1 MHEQTPATRRAARD
15 SADLR
20 ADAAPDAADPGPE
33 TESGGDDPVA
43 TSPAE
48 TRATAEPIPDAGE
61 PGPRA
66 MTTAEPASDASGSE
80 PRVTTTPEPAPDA
93 SGPEPRE
100 VTTATAPNAESAPA
114 PATPGAGP
122 AENVAAAGSTGAAAP
137 TQPGTAASA
146 PGSTGATAPLRS
158 GAAAAAPAPE
168 SAAAAASLPAVS
180 VPPADPPADPT
191 AAALGALGWVDPDTA
206 GAPRPAPAFVVS
218 GATGRPADLLAG
230 RRRRRALRPATVVP
244 TILLL
249 VLVGAYTAATLLW
262 PLSAVQPTVRS
273 VAVQPTAAPPAEPAW
288 PAQGEAA
295 IALDGVPGELSSSA
309 AAPESIASITKIVT
323 ALVVLDR
330 LPLARGEQG
339 PSYAFTQADSADYW
353 QYRARGESSLDVPVD
368 GSLTELQMLQGM
380 LIASANNYAQR
391 LASDL
396 FPSNADFAA
405 AANAYLAER
414 GITGI
419 TIVNPTGIEAGNT
432 ATPAALIALAEK
444 ALANPVIAEI
454 VRTPELTLPG
464 AGTFKNGNPLLAD
477 PGVVGVKTG
486 TLDAWNLLSAKDFTI
501 GTVTVRAYAAVLGQP
516 GPDERNQA
524 SRDLYARIA
533 EELQPRP
540 SVTAGTMIGRVE
552 TLWGQDADVVTTTDA
567 TVVLWNSA
575 VAQTSTRFDLGDS
588 RTSGDTVGTL
598 TVIGPLDTDT
608 VDAQLSGTIDPPD
621 PWWRLTHPLD
631 LFGLNG

>member
-1 MHEQTPATRRAARD
+1 M
-15 SADLR
+15 
-20 ADAAPDAADPGPE
+20 
-33 TESGGDDPVA
+33 
-43 TSPAE
+43 
-48 TRATAEPIPDAGE
+48 
-61 PGPRA
+61 
-66 MTTAEPASDASGSE
+66 
-80 PRVTTTPEPAPDA
+80 
-93 SGPEPRE
+93 
-100 VTTATAPNAESAPA
+100 TTATASDAASAPASAPA

-122 AENVAAAGSTGAAAP
+122 AANVAAPPAGAASSPVGPVPAQPGTAASGPGSTGAAAP
-137 TQPGTAASA
+137 
-146 PGSTGATAPLRS
+146 LRP

-180 VPPADPPADPT
+180 NPPADATADPT
-191 AAALGALGWVDPDTA
+191 AAALGALGWVDPDAA

-218 GATGRPADLLAG
+218 GAAGRPADLLAG

-249 VLVGAYTAATLLW
+249 VLVGVYTAATLLW
-262 PLSAVQPTVRS
+262 PLSAVQPTIRS

-396 FPSNADFAA
+396 FPSDADFAA

-464 AGTFKNGNPLLAD
+464 AGSFKNGNPLLAD

-540 SVTAGTMIGRVE
+540 SVTAGTVIGRVE

>member
-1 MHEQTPATRRAARD
+1 ME
-15 SADLR
+15 
-20 ADAAPDAADPGPE
+20 
-33 TESGGDDPVA
+33 
-43 TSPAE
+43 
-48 TRATAEPIPDAGE
+48 
-61 PGPRA
+61 
-66 MTTAEPASDASGSE
+66 
-80 PRVTTTPEPAPDA
+80 
-93 SGPEPRE
+93 
-100 VTTATAPNAESAPA
+100 
-114 PATPGAGP
+114 
-122 AENVAAAGSTGAAAP
+122 
-137 TQPGTAASA
+137 
-146 PGSTGATAPLRS
+146 
-158 GAAAAAPAPE
+158 
-168 SAAAAASLPAVS
+168 
-180 VPPADPPADPT
+180 PT
-191 AAALGALGWVDPDTA
+191 AAALGALGWVDPDAA
-206 GAPRPAPAFVVS
+206 GAPRPAPTFIVS

-230 RRRRRALRPATVVP
+230 RRRRRALRPATVIP
-244 TILLL
+244 TVLLL
-249 VLVGAYTAATLLW
+249 LLVGAYTAATLLW

-295 IALDGVPGELSSSA
+295 IALEGVPGELSSSA
-309 AAPESIASITKIVT
+309 SAPESIASITKIVT

-330 LPLARGEQG
+330 LPLAPGEQG

-405 AANAYLAER
+405 AANTYLAER

-464 AGTFKNGNPLLAD
+464 AGSFKNGNPLLAD

-540 SVTAGTMIGRVE
+540 SVTSGTVIGRVE
-552 TLWGQDADVVTTTDA
+552 TLWGQDADVVTTADA

-588 RTSGDTVGTL
+588 RASGDTVGTL
-598 TVIGPLDTDT
+598 TATGPLDSAT
-608 VDAQLSGTIDPPD
+608 VDAQLTSTIEPPD

>member
-1 MHEQTPATRRAARD
+1 VHEQTPATRRAARD

-20 ADAAPDAADPGPE
+20 PDEAMP
-33 TESGGDDPVA
+33 
-43 TSPAE
+43 SP
-48 TRATAEPIPDAGE
+48 D
-61 PGPRA
+61 
-66 MTTAEPASDASGSE
+66 
-80 PRVTTTPEPAPDA
+80 
-93 SGPEPRE
+93 
-100 VTTATAPNAESAPA
+100 PA
-114 PATPGAGP
+114 PATTSADVSLP
-122 AENVAAAGSTGAAAP
+122 SAAAP
-137 TQPGTAASA
+137 AAELPDAPADGATAAGPEPEAGSQLAPAASA
-146 PGSTGATAPLRS
+146 PPAAPTAPATPPEP
-158 GAAAAAPAPE
+158 GPAASAPSPAPQ
-168 SAAAAASLPAVS
+168 P
-180 VPPADPPADPT
+180 DPT
-191 AAALGALGWVDPDTA
+191 SAALGALGWVDPDAAA
-206 GAPRPAPAFVVS
+206 GPRPAPAFVVS
-218 GATGRPADLLAG
+218 GATGRPVDLLAG
-230 RRRRRALRPATVVP
+230 RRRRRILRPATVVP
-244 TILLL
+244 TILLIL
-249 VLVGAYTAATLLW
+249 LIGAYTATTLLW
-262 PLSAVQPTVRS
+262 PLNAVQPTVTPI
-273 VAVQPTAAPPAEPAW
+273 ALQPTAAPPADPAW

-295 IALDGVPGELSSSA
+295 IALEGVPGELSSSA
-309 AAPESIASITKIVT
+309 SAPESIASITKIVT

-330 LPLARGEQG
+330 LPLSPGEQG

-405 AANAYLAER
+405 AANTYLAER

-432 ATPAALIALAEK
+432 STPAALIALAEK

-464 AGTFKNGNPLLAD
+464 AGSFKNGNPLLAD

-540 SVTAGTMIGRVE
+540 SVTSGTVIGRVE
-552 TLWGQDADVVTTTDA
+552 TLWGQESNIVTTADA

-575 VAQTSTRFDLGDS
+575 VAGTSTRFDLGDS
-588 RTSGDTVGTL
+588 RAAGDDVGTL
-598 TVIGPLDTDT
+598 TVTGPLNTDT
-608 VDAQLSGTIDPPD
+608 VDAQLTDTIDPPD
-621 PWWRLTHPLD
+621 PLWRLTHPLD
-631 LFGLNG
+631 LFGLNE